1 MIMITTTTFKEV
13 RVGEKFFHHGVQFIK
28 TQNFQNGKKGATNL
42 DTGEA
47 VTDCTHWDS
56 VQIEL
61 DSKQKNTPS
70 KRKTLNMVVTDTD
83 RYMDRCSDPIIIKI
97 TEEQKRLVEIM
108 YDNNMLWDNLNID
121 FLDDVPII
129 DATEE

>member
-1 MIMITTTTFKEV
+1 MIATTTFKEV
-13 RVGEKFFHHGVQFIK
+13 KVGEKFFYHGFQYIK

-47 VTDCTHWDS
+47 VTDCNIWNA

-61 DSKQKNTPS
+61 DPKKKNFSP
-70 KRKTLNMVVTDTD
+70 KRKIINMVVVDTD
-83 RYMDRCSDPIIIKI
+83 DSSDPIIIKI

-108 YDNNMLWDNLNID
+108 YDNNMLWDNLDID
-121 FLDDVPII
+121 FLDEIPII

>member
-1 MIMITTTTFKEV
+1 MITTTTFKEV
-13 RVGEKFFHHGVQFIK
+13 KVGEKFLYHGLQYIK

-47 VTDCTHWDS
+47 VTDCNIWNA

-61 DSKQKNTPS
+61 DPKKKNAFPN
-70 KRKTLNMVVTDTD
+70 RKTLNMVVADTD
-83 RYMDRCSDPIIIKI
+83 KCSDPIIIKI
-97 TEEQKRLVEIM
+97 TEEQKKLVEIM
-108 YDNNMLWDNLNID
+108 YDNNMLWNNLDID

>member
-1 MIMITTTTFKEV
+1 MITTTTFKEV
-13 RVGEKFFHHGVQFIK
+13 KVGEKFFYHGVQFIK

-47 VTDCTHWDS
+47 VTDCNIWNS

-61 DSKQKNTPS
+61 DSKKKELVP
-70 KRKTLNMVVTDTD
+70 KRKTINMVVTDAN
-83 RYMDRCSDPIIIKI
+83 RYYEPIIIRI
-97 TEEQKRLVEIM
+97 TEEQKKLVDIM
-108 YDNNMLWDNLNID
+108 YDNEILYESLNID
-121 FLDDVPII
+121 YLDELPTII

>member
-1 MIMITTTTFKEV
+1 MIMMTTTAFKEV
-13 RVGEKFFHHGVQFIK
+13 KVGENFFYHGFQYIK
-28 TQNFQNGKKGATNL
+28 TQNMQNGKKGATNL

-47 VTDCTHWDS
+47 VTDCTHWNS

-61 DSKQKNTPS
+61 DPKKKNALP

-83 RYMDRCSDPIIIKI
+83 RYMDRCSNPIIIKI

-108 YDNNMLWDNLNID
+108 YDNNMLCDNLNID

>member
-1 MIMITTTTFKEV
+1 MIMIATTTFKEV
-13 RVGEKFFHHGVQFIK
+13 KVGEKFFYHGFQYIK

-47 VTDCTHWDS
+47 VTDCNIWNA

-61 DSKQKNTPS
+61 DPKKKNFSP
-70 KRKTLNMVVTDTD
+70 KRKIINMVVVDTD
-83 RYMDRCSDPIIIKI
+83 DSPAPIIIKI
-97 TEEQKRLVEIM
+97 TEEQKKLVEIM
-108 YDNNMLWDNLNID
+108 YDNNMLWDNLDID
-121 FLDDVPII
+121 FLDEIPII

>member
-1 MIMITTTTFKEV
+1 MIMLVKTSFKAIK
-13 RVGEKFFHHGVQFIK
+13 VGVKFFYHGLKYIK

-47 VTDCTHWDS
+47 VTDCNIWNS

-61 DSKQKNTPS
+61 DPKKKNALP

-83 RYMDRCSDPIIIKI
+83 RYMDRCSNPIIIKI

>member
-1 MIMITTTTFKEV
+1 MIMIATTTFKEV
-13 RVGEKFFHHGVQFIK
+13 KVGEKFFYHGFQYIK

-47 VTDCTHWDS
+47 VTDCNIWNA

-61 DSKQKNTPS
+61 DPKKKNASP
-70 KRKTLNMVVTDTD
+70 KRKIINMVITDE
-83 RYMDRCSDPIIIKI
+83 DRCYQPVIIRI
-97 TEEQKRLVEIM
+97 TEEQKKLVERLVGIM
-108 YDNNMLWDNLNID
+108 YDNDMLYESLNID
-121 FLDDVPII
+121 YLDELPII

>member
-1 MIMITTTTFKEV
+1 MITTTTFKEV
-13 RVGEKFFHHGVQFIK
+13 RVGEKFFYHGVQFIK

-47 VTDCTHWDS
+47 VTDCNIWNA

-61 DSKQKNTPS
+61 DPKKKNALP
-70 KRKTLNMVVTDTD
+70 KRKTLTMVAVDTD
-83 RYMDRCSDPIIIKI
+83 DCSDPIIIKI
-97 TEEQKRLVEIM
+97 TEEQKKLVEIM

>member
-1 MIMITTTTFKEV
+1 MIMLVTTSFKAIK
-13 RVGEKFFHHGVQFIK
+13 VGVKFFYHGFQYIK

-47 VTDCTHWDS
+47 VTDCNIWNA

-61 DSKQKNTPS
+61 DPKKKNASP
-70 KRKTLNMVVTDTD
+70 KRKTINMVVVDTD
-83 RYMDRCSDPIIIKI
+83 DCPVPIIIKI
-97 TEEQKRLVEIM
+97 TEEQKKLVEIM
-108 YDNNMLWDNLNID
+108 YDNNMLWDNLDID
-121 FLDDVPII
+121 FFDDVPII

>member
-1 MIMITTTTFKEV
+1 MIMIATTTFKEV
-13 RVGEKFFHHGVQFIK
+13 KVGEKFFYHGFQYIK
-28 TQNFQNGKKGATNL
+28 TQNMQNGKKGATNL

-47 VTDCTHWDS
+47 VTDCNIWNA

-61 DSKQKNTPS
+61 DPKKKNVPS
-70 KRKTLNMVVTDTD
+70 KRKTINMVVTDTD
-83 RYMDRCSDPIIIKI
+83 RYSDRCSDPIIIKI
-97 TEEQKRLVEIM
+97 TEEQRRLVEIM

-121 FLDDVPII
+121 FLDDIPVI

>member
-28 TQNFQNGKKGATNL
+28 TQNLQNGKKGATNL

-47 VTDCTHWDS
+47 VTDCNIWNA
-56 VQIEL
+56 VQIEIDL
-61 DSKQKNTPS
+61 KKKNTSP
-70 KRKTLNMVVTDTD
+70 KRKTLNMVVTDVD
-83 RYMDRCSDPIIIKI
+83 RGYEPIIIKI
-97 TEEQKRLVEIM
+97 TEEQRRLVDIM
-108 YDNNMLWDNLNID
+108 YDNDMLYESLNID
-121 FLDDVPII
+121 YLDEPPII

>member
-1 MIMITTTTFKEV
+1 MIMIATTTFKEV
-13 RVGEKFFHHGVQFIK
+13 KVGEKFFYHGLKYIK
-28 TQNFQNGKKGATNL
+28 TQNLQNGKKGATNL
-42 DTGEA
+42 YTGEA
-47 VTDCTHWDS
+47 VSDCTHWHDIQ
-56 VQIEL
+56 VEIDPKKKEFV
-61 DSKQKNTPS
+61 P
-70 KRKTLNMVVTDTD
+70 KRKTINMVVAD
-83 RYMDRCSDPIIIKI
+83 MEGCSDPIIIKI

>member
-1 MIMITTTTFKEV
+1 MITTTTFKEV
-13 RVGEKFFHHGVQFIK
+13 KVGEKFFYHGFQYIK

-42 DTGEA
+42 NTGEA
-47 VTDCTHWDS
+47 VTDCTHWNS

-61 DSKQKNTPS
+61 NLKKKESVS
-70 KRKTLNMVVTDTD
+70 KRKILNMVVTDTD
-83 RYMDRCSDPIIIKI
+83 DCFVPIIIKI
-97 TEEQKRLVEIM
+97 TEEQRRLVEIM

-121 FLDDVPII
+121 FLDDIPVI